1 MDDDELRACER
12 GLRRAGLPLLIED
25 YSAYEDVFTR
35 AVPLLALVFVGEAFG
50 AVDLTWPWW
59 ANILAVIGGVAF
71 LLGAVA
77 LVNRR
82 HGRPAIGLPARVGPT
97 ELALFVVVPALLPLM
112 SGQWRSAL
120 VTAVANLLLLALI
133 WAVVGYGLAWIVVW
147 SVRRLLGQLA
157 TSFAL
162 LARAVPL
169 LLVFSIVLFIN
180 AEMWQVFSSLSD
192 LQVLEVAALFVVVGT
207 VFVVARVPREVREL
221 ERQVG
226 EGTPPLR
233 RRQLVN
239 VGLVLVVAQGLQVL
253 TVAVVLGGFFVA
265 FGALAIEASVVE
277 SWIGSPPDPV
287 AGTAVTTELL
297 RVSGA
302 LAAFSGLYYAIAVL
316 TDGTY
321 REEFLEDVTGSM
333 RDTFRLRA
341 RYLALRDARAE
352 LSSASAP

>member
-1 MDDDELRACER
+1 MDDLHACER

-25 YSAYEDVFTR
+25 YSPFEDVFTR
-35 AVPLLALVFVGEAFG
+35 AVPFLALVFVGESLG
-50 AVDLTWPWW
+50 AIDLTWPWW
-59 ANILAVIGGVAF
+59 ANVVAVLAGVAV
-71 LLGAVA
+71 LLAAVA

-82 HGRPAIGLPARVGPT
+82 GGRPALGVPARVGPA
-97 ELALFVVVPALLPLM
+97 ELALFVLVPALLPLM
-112 SGQWRSAL
+112 TGQWRSAIATAASNL
-120 VTAVANLLLLALI
+120 VLLGVV
-133 WAVVGYGLAWIVVW
+133 WAVVGYGVLWIVVW

-169 LLVFSIVLFIN
+169 LLVFSIVLFVN

-192 LQVLEVAALFVVVGT
+192 TQVLEVALLFVAVGT
-207 VFVVARVPREVREL
+207 VFMVARVPREVREI
-221 ERQVG
+221 ERQAG
-226 EGTPPLR
+226 AGTPPLR
-233 RRQLVN
+233 RHQLVN

-253 TVAVVLGGFFVA
+253 TVSVVLGAFFVA
-265 FGALAIEASVVE
+265 FGVLAIEPSVVE
-277 SWIGSPPDPV
+277 SWIGSAPDAV

-321 REEFLEDVTGSM
+321 REEFLEEVTGSM
-333 RDTFRLRA
+333 RATFRLRA
-341 RYLALRDARAE
+341 RYLALRAAG
-352 LSSASAP
+352 AAA

>member
-1 MDDDELRACER
+1 MDDELAACER

-35 AVPLLALVFVGEAFG
+35 AAWLLGLVFVAQAFG
-50 AVDLTWPWW
+50 AIDLTWPWW
-59 ANILAVIGGVAF
+59 ANVLAVLGGIGI
-71 LLGAVA
+71 LLGALAV
-77 LVNRR
+77 VNTRA
-82 HGRPAIGLPARVGPT
+82 GRPALGLPARIGPT
-97 ELALFVVVPALLPLM
+97 ELALFVLVPALLPLLFG
-112 SGQWRSAL
+112 GQWRSAAA
-120 VTAVANLLLLALI
+120 TAAGNLLLLAVI
-133 WAVVGYGLAWIVVW
+133 WAVVGYGVLWIVVW

-180 AEMWQVFSSLSD
+180 AEMWQVFSALSD
-192 LQVLEVAALFVVVGT
+192 LEVAEVAALFVAVGLL
-207 VFVVARVPREVREL
+207 FVVARVPREVQEI
-221 ERQVG
+221 EAQVG

-253 TVAVVLGGFFVA
+253 TVAVVLGAFFVA
-265 FGALAIEASVVE
+265 FGALAIGPEVVE
-277 SWIGSPPDPV
+277 SWIGTTPDAI
-287 AGTAVTTELL
+287 AGTVVTTELL

-321 REEFLEDVTGSM
+321 REEFLEEVTGSM
-333 RDTFRLRA
+333 QDTFRLRA
-341 RYLALRDARAE
+341 RYLALRADAANGRST
-352 LSSASAP
+352 SS

>member
-1 MDDDELRACER
+1 MDDELRACER

-59 ANILAVIGGVAF
+59 ANLLAVAGGVAF

-77 LVNRR
+77 VVNRR
-82 HGRPAIGLPARVGPT
+82 RGRPAIGLPARVGPT
-97 ELALFVVVPALLPLM
+97 ELALFVVVPALLPLI

-120 VTAVANLLLLALI
+120 VTAGVNLLLLAVI

-147 SVRRLLGQLA
+147 SLRRLLGQLA

-192 LQVLEVAALFVVVGT
+192 LQVLEVAGLFVVVGT

-253 TVAVVLGGFFVA
+253 TVAVVLGAFFVA
-265 FGALAIEASVVE
+265 FGALAIEPSVVE
-277 SWIGSPPDPV
+277 AWIGSAPDPV

-341 RYLALRDARAE
+341 RYLALRA
-352 LSSASAP
+352 APSGGPTSP

>member
-1 MDDDELRACER
+1 MDDELRACER

-35 AVPLLALVFVGEAFG
+35 AVPLLALVFVGEALG
-50 AVDLTWPWW
+50 AIDLTWPWW
-59 ANILAVIGGVAF
+59 ANVLAVLGGVAF

-77 LVNRR
+77 VVNRR
-82 HGRPAIGLPARVGPT
+82 HGRPALGVPARVGPA
-97 ELALFVVVPALLPLM
+97 ELALFVLVPALLPLV

-120 VTAVANLLLLALI
+120 VTAGANLLLLAVI
-133 WAVVGYGLAWIVVW
+133 WAVVGYGVAWIVVW

-169 LLVFSIVLFIN
+169 LLVFSIVLFVN

-253 TVAVVLGGFFVA
+253 TVAVVLGAFFVA
-265 FGALAIEASVVE
+265 FGALAIEPAVVE
-277 SWIGSPPDPV
+277 AWIGSAPDAV

-321 REEFLEDVTGSM
+321 REEFLEEVTGSM

-341 RYLALRDARAE
+341 RYLALRANDA
-352 LSSASAP
+352 

>member
-1 MDDDELRACER
+1 MDDLQACER

-25 YSAYEDVFTR
+25 YSAYEDIFTR
-35 AVPLLALVFVGEAFG
+35 AAPLLGLVFVAQAFG
-50 AVDLTWPWW
+50 AVDLTWDWW
-59 ANILAVIGGVAF
+59 ANVLAVLGGIGI

-77 LVNRR
+77 IVNRR
-82 HGRPAIGLPARVGPT
+82 GGRPALSLPARVGPT
-97 ELALFVVVPALLPLM
+97 ELALFVLVPALLPLLFG
-112 SGQWRSAL
+112 GQWRSAA
-120 VTAVANLLLLALI
+120 VTAVGNALLLGLI
-133 WAVVGYGLAWIVVW
+133 WAVIGYGVLWIVVW

-169 LLVFSIVLFIN
+169 LLVFSIVLFVN

-192 LQVLEVAALFVVVGT
+192 VEVVEVAVLFIAVG
-207 VFVVARVPREVREL
+207 VLFIVARVPREVQQI

-226 EGTPPLR
+226 EGSPPLR

-239 VGLVLVVAQGLQVL
+239 VGLVLVIAQGLQVL
-253 TVAVVLGGFFVA
+253 TVAVVLGAFFVA
-265 FGALAIEASVVE
+265 FGVLAIQPDVVE
-277 SWIGSPPDPV
+277 SWIGTAPDEI
-287 AGTAVTTELL
+287 AGTPVTVELL

-316 TDGTY
+316 TDETY
-321 REEFLEDVTGSM
+321 REEFLEEVIGSM

-341 RYLALRDARAE
+341 RYLTLRATPNGG
-352 LSSASAP
+352 SAAP

>member
-1 MDDDELRACER
+1 MDDELRACER

-35 AVPLLALVFVGEAFG
+35 AVPLLALVFVAEALG

-59 ANILAVIGGVAF
+59 ANLLAVVGGVAF

-77 LVNRR
+77 VVNRR
-82 HGRPAIGLPARVGPT
+82 HGRPALGVPSRVGPT
-97 ELALFVVVPALLPLM
+97 ELTLFVVVPALLPLV

-120 VTAVANLLLLALI
+120 VTAGANLLLLAVI
-133 WAVVGYGLAWIVVW
+133 WAVVGYGVTWIVAW
-147 SVRRLLGQLA
+147 SARRLLGQLA

-169 LLVFSIVLFIN
+169 LLVFSIVLFVN

-192 LQVLEVAALFVVVGT
+192 VQVLEVAMLFVVVGT

-253 TVAVVLGGFFVA
+253 TVAVVLGAFFVA
-265 FGALAIEASVVE
+265 FGALAIEPAVVE
-277 SWIGSPPDPV
+277 AWIGSAPDAV

-333 RDTFRLRA
+333 RETFVLRA
-341 RYLALRDARAE
+341 RYLALRDGPNGRST
-352 LSSASAP
+352 SS

>member
-1 MDDDELRACER
+1 MDDELRACER

-35 AVPLLALVFVGEAFG
+35 AVPLLALLFVSEAFG

-59 ANILAVIGGVAF
+59 ANVLAVAGGVAF

-77 LVNRR
+77 VVNRR
-82 HGRPAIGLPARVGPT
+82 RGRPAIGVPARVGPT
-97 ELALFVVVPALLPLM
+97 ELTLFVVVPALLPLV

-120 VTAVANLLLLALI
+120 VTAGVNLLLLALI

-192 LQVLEVAALFVVVGT
+192 LQVLEVAGLFVIVGT

-253 TVAVVLGGFFVA
+253 TVAVVLGAFFVA
-265 FGALAIEASVVE
+265 FGALAIESSVVE
-277 SWIGSPPDPV
+277 SWVGKPPDPV
-287 AGTAVTTELL
+287 AGTVVTTELL

-341 RYLALRDARAE
+341 RYLALRANGG
-352 LSSASAP
+352 SASP

>member
-1 MDDDELRACER
+1 MDDELRACER

-59 ANILAVIGGVAF
+59 GNLLAVAGGVVF

-77 LVNRR
+77 VVNWRR
-82 HGRPAIGLPARVGPT
+82 GRPAIGLPARVGPT
-97 ELALFVVVPALLPLM
+97 ELALFVVVPALLPLI

-120 VTAVANLLLLALI
+120 VTAGVNLLLLAVI
-133 WAVVGYGLAWIVVW
+133 WAVVGYGVAWIVVW
-147 SVRRLLGQLA
+147 SLRRLLGQLA

-192 LQVLEVAALFVVVGT
+192 VQVLEVAILFVVVGT

-253 TVAVVLGGFFVA
+253 TVAVVLGAFFVA
-265 FGALAIEASVVE
+265 FGTLAIEPSVVE
-277 SWIGSPPDPV
+277 AWIGAPPDPV
-287 AGTAVTTELL
+287 AGTVVTTELL

-341 RYLALRDARAE
+341 RYLALRA
-352 LSSASAP
+352 APNGRSTSP

>member
-1 MDDDELRACER
+1 MDELEACER

-35 AVPLLALVFVGEAFG
+35 AVPLLALVFVGQAFG
-50 AVDLTWPWW
+50 AIDLTWDWW
-59 ANILAVIGGVAF
+59 ANLLAVLGGVAI

-77 LVNRR
+77 LLNRR
-82 HGRPAIGLPARVGPT
+82 DGRPALSIPTRVGPL
-97 ELALFVVVPALLPLM
+97 ELALFVLVPALLPLVFG
-112 SGQWRSAL
+112 GQWRSAV
-120 VTAVANLLLLALI
+120 VTAAGNLILLGVI
-133 WAVVGYGLAWIVVW
+133 WAVVGYGVLSIVTW
-147 SVRRLLGQLA
+147 SVRRLVGQLA
-157 TSFAL
+157 TSFVL

-169 LLVFSIVLFIN
+169 LLVFSIVLFVN
-180 AEMWQVFSSLSD
+180 AEMWQVFSSLDD
-192 LQVLEVAALFVVVGT
+192 LQVAEVAALFVAVGL
-207 VFVVARVPREVREL
+207 VFVVARVPREVREI

-226 EGTPPLR
+226 EGPPLR
-233 RRQLVN
+233 TRQLVN

-265 FGALAIEASVVE
+265 FGWLAIEPAVIE
-277 SWIGSPPDPV
+277 SWIGSPPEQI
-287 AGTAVTTELL
+287 AGTEITVELL

-321 REEFLEDVTGSM
+321 REEFLEELTGSM

-341 RYLALRDARAE
+341 RYLALRGGVTG
-352 LSSASAP
+352 SAPAP